1 MYKLIGGASNHMESN
16 ITIYHKD
23 YLVTDS
29 LVTAWK
35 KTLQATW
42 HNRWLIWVNFK
53 KDFFSQ
59 YKTSGLGL
67 LWSLI
72 VPIIPVSA
80 YLFLGYLR
88 VLAVKGGMPYP
99 VYIIS
104 GMTFWLLLRDGIN
117 TGMEAINKDRII
129 LTKINTPLIVVIL
142 SRYGSICANTLIRLF
157 FLIFVLI
164 FYNISPIYNLIFI
177 PFVILPMVGLG
188 LGLGILLGIFNSA
201 NTDIENISRMF
212 LTYGMFAS
220 SVIFPMPTE
229 GLLGMVNNLNIFN
242 HLIVGIRDFIV
253 LGKFQYPLHFGA
265 ASAIGLLVMLIG
277 VKWQHT
283 VQYKVKGLL

>member
-1 MYKLIGGASNHMESN
+1 MDLN
-16 ITIYHKD
+16 ITVYHKD
-23 YLVTDS
+23 YLISDS
-29 LVTAWK
+29 LITAWR
-35 KTLQATW
+35 KTLQAIW
-42 HNRWLIWVNFK
+42 RNRWLIWVNFK

-59 YKTSGLGL
+59 YKQSGLGL

-72 VPIIPVSA
+72 MPIIPVSA

-88 VLAVKGGMPYP
+88 VLKVKGGMPYP

-104 GMTFWLLLRDGIN
+104 GMTFWLLLREGIN
-117 TGMEAINKDRII
+117 SGMGAIQQDRGI

-142 SRYGSICANTLIRLF
+142 SRYGSVCANTLIRLV
-157 FLIFVLI
+157 FLIFILFFYKIIPNPNIILIPIVL
-164 FYNISPIYNLIFI
+164 
-177 PFVILPMVGLG
+177 LPLASLS

-201 NTDIENISRMF
+201 NSDVENASKMF

-229 GLLGMVNNLNIFN
+229 GILGLVNNLNIFN

-253 LGKFQYPLHFGA
+253 LGQFQYPVHFGA
-265 ASAIGLLVMLIG
+265 SSAIGVCFVLLG

-283 VQYKVKGLL
+283 VQYRVKGLL

>member
-1 MYKLIGGASNHMESN
+1 MDIN
-16 ITIYHKD
+16 ITVYHKD
-23 YLVTDS
+23 YLVSDS
-29 LVTAWK
+29 LITAWK
-35 KTLQATW
+35 KTFQAVW
-42 HNRWLIWVNFK
+42 RNRWLIWVNFK

-59 YKTSGLGL
+59 YKQSGLGL

-72 VPIIPVSA
+72 LPIIPVSA

-88 VLAVKGGMPYP
+88 VLDVRGAMPFP
-99 VYIIS
+99 VYIIT
-104 GMTFWLLLRDGIN
+104 GMTFWLLMRDGIIS
-117 TGMEAINKDRII
+117 GMGAIQQEKSI

-142 SRYGSICANTLIRLF
+142 SRYGSVCANTLLRLV
-157 FLIFVLI
+157 FLIFILF
-164 FYNISPIYNLIFI
+164 FYKIVPSLNIILI
-177 PFVILPMVGLG
+177 PFVLLPLICFGF
-188 LGLGILLGIFNSA
+188 GLGILLGIFNSA
-201 NTDIENISRMF
+201 SSDIANVSNMF

-229 GLLGMVNNLNIFN
+229 GILGLVNCLNIFN

-253 LGKFQYPLHFGA
+253 LGQFQYPAHFVTS
-265 ASAIGLLVMLIG
+265 SAIGICLMLLG

>member
-1 MYKLIGGASNHMESN
+1 LNTH
-16 ITIYHKD
+16 ITVYHKD
-23 YLVTDS
+23 YLISDS
-29 LVTAWK
+29 LITAWR
-35 KTLQATW
+35 KTLQDIYR
-42 HNRWLIWVNFK
+42 NRWLIWVNFK

-59 YKTSGLGL
+59 YKQSGLGM
-67 LWSLI
+67 LWSL
-72 VPIIPVSA
+72 VMPIIPVSA

-88 VLAVKGGMPYP
+88 VLDVRGAMPFP
-99 VYIIS
+99 VYIIT

-117 TGMEAINKDRII
+117 SGMGAIQRDRGI

-142 SRYGSICANTLIRLF
+142 SRYGSVCANTLIRLV
-157 FLIFVLI
+157 FLIFILF
-164 FYNISPIYNLIFI
+164 FYNIIPNLNILLI
-177 PFVILPMVGLG
+177 PLVLLPLVCFG

-201 NTDIENISRMF
+201 NSDIENVSNMF
-212 LTYGMFAS
+212 LRYGMFVS

-229 GLLGMVNNLNIFN
+229 GVLGLVNNLNIFN

-253 LGKFQYPLHFGA
+253 LGQFQYPAHFA
-265 ASAIGLLVMLIG
+265 ASSAIGICFLILG

>member
-1 MYKLIGGASNHMESN
+1 MESN
-16 ITIYHKD
+16 ITVYHKD
-23 YLVTDS
+23 YLISDS
-29 LVTAWK
+29 LITAWK

-59 YKTSGLGL
+59 YKNSGMGL
-67 LWSLI
+67 IWSLI
-72 VPIIPVSA
+72 MPIIPVSA

-88 VLAVKGGMPYP
+88 VLDVRGAMPFP

-104 GMTFWLLLRDGIN
+104 GMTFWQLLREGI
-117 TGMEAINKDRII
+117 TSGMGAIQQNKDV
-129 LTKINTPLIVVIL
+129 LAKINMPFIVVIL
-142 SRYGSICANTLIRLF
+142 SRYGSVCANALIRLVFLSIVLF
-157 FLIFVLI
+157 F
-164 FYNISPIYNLIFI
+164 YNLIPGPNI
-177 PFVILPMVGLG
+177 ILIPLVLLPFVCFGM
-188 LGLGILLGIFNSA
+188 GLGIFLGIFNSA
-201 NTDIENISRMF
+201 NNDVGNVTNIF

-229 GLLGMVNNLNIFN
+229 GLLGLFNNLNIFN

-253 LGKFQYPLHFGA
+253 LSQFQYPVHFA
-265 ASAIGLLVMLIG
+265 ASSAIGVCFMLLGI
-277 VKWQHT
+277 KWQHT